1 MEYRSVAD
9 LNQRISAECYRVPQD
24 VDLLVGIP
32 RSGML
37 AANLLALH
45 LNLPVTTLNGFIENR
60 SIDWGMY
67 RSPTSTHTVDAK
79 SSRKALIVDDSIVS
93 GRQMGIARRRLESA
107 GSIDRVLFGVIYST
121 KERAV
126 DLDLTFEICPTPR
139 VFEWNLMHSRGLAK
153 YCVDIDGVLCVDPS
167 RLENDDGERY
177 RNFITNAQPYLR
189 PSSPIGILVTSRL
202 EKYRTLTEKWLAD
215 HNIQYGELKMMHYAT
230 MQERKAAGKYA
241 EHKSEVYAA
250 SDKRLFIESDAKL
263 ASRIAAI
270 AGKPVLAVDT
280 QEMFDPSGLPYLREQ
295 SKQLARGVAKEVS
308 NLPHRAIRKLL
319 RIPSRLRYMM
329 RGA

>member
-9 LNQRISAECYRVPQD
+9 LNQRISATCYRVPQD

-60 SIDWGMY
+60 SIDWGMH
-67 RSPTSTHTVDAK
+67 RLPKCSHTVSAK
-79 SSRKALIVDDSIVS
+79 SSRKALIVDDTILS
-93 GRQMGIARRRLESA
+93 GRQMGVARSRIESA
-107 GSIDRVLFGVIYST
+107 GLSNRVLFGVIYST
-121 KERAV
+121 KEQAANV
-126 DLDLTFEICPTPR
+126 DLTFEVCATPR
-139 VFEWNLMHSRGLAK
+139 VFEWNLMHSKWLS
-153 YCVDIDGVLCVDPS
+153 YCCVDIDGVLCVDPS

-177 RNFITNAQPYLR
+177 ANFIANAQPFLR
-189 PSSPIGILVTSRL
+189 PTTPIGMLVTSRL
-202 EKYRTLTEKWLAD
+202 EKYRPLTEKWLAD

-230 MQERKAAGKYA
+230 MQERKADGKYA
-241 EHKSEVYAA
+241 EYKSDVYAA
-250 SDKRLFIESDAKL
+250 SDKRLFIESSSRL

-270 AGKPVLAVDT
+270 AGKPVLAVDI

-295 SKQLARGVAKEVS
+295 SKQLAKEVAKEVS
-308 NLPHRAIRKLL
+308 GLPHRAIQKLL